1 MKRTILAIPDSG
13 GPLISLGIAERL
25 DLLLKL
31 DMPVYIIDHVLY
43 ECTNDLTRLGAKSIV
58 DFVKNNPDYVHVEE
72 TFVGK
77 VAKQERESGL
87 KKRHRGL
94 GEAAIAEFF
103 AQIDDKIAQTDPV
116 LILFEDSDVRRINA
130 FIQGNAHLLSTRGLL
145 VGMEEC
151 HLIESAETIW
161 QSIISAGRIPSDKI
175 IDQPSPSGYN

>member
-1 MKRTILAIPDSG
+1 MKRTVLAIPDS

-103 AQIDDKIAQTDPV
+103 AQIDDKIKILPTSIQDSLTFGKAKKPV
-116 LILFEDSDVRRINA
+116 KAD
-130 FIQGNAHLLSTRGLL
+130 
-145 VGMEEC
+145 
-151 HLIESAETIW
+151 
-161 QSIISAGRIPSDKI
+161 
-175 IDQPSPSGYN
+175 